1 MSDSFNPLFAILDV
15 ASRFLP
21 TAVSDPLYTLASADL
36 ASLRDHPS
44 QLLPLVL
51 SLLAAWTA
59 FSSFVSWVRFGLRTS
74 VFVAKWGALGAL
86 GTAAYMAYQ
95 GVGTDKGAVGG
106 AQDAAKWATMA
117 GRGIY
122 SLGRKGA
129 GYYFGDSFG
138 AGSGASS
145 AARSRAQK
153 RSSLSSSS
161 RRKTAAPANDAGSW
175 DSGRDTQ
182 AEDFVQNAMG
192 SVLEFLNPGAGGA
205 QETLKRT
212 AKRAAAGLV
221 QGDEGGKKGSSG
233 GGGGLSGFAWD
244 LAMGKAQKAW
254 DEVVGG
260 AEPAQGK
267 TKKKG
272 PRVW

>member
-1 MSDSFNPLFAILDV
+1 MPDSFNPLFAVLDV

-36 ASLRDHPS
+36 ASLWDHPS
-44 QLLPLVL
+44 QLVPLVL

-59 FSSFVSWVRFGLRTS
+59 LTSFLSWVRFGLRTS

-117 GRGIY
+117 GRGLY
-122 SLGRKGA
+122 SLGRRGA

-138 AGSGASS
+138 AGSGSS
-145 AARSRAQK
+145 SSSSVRSRAQR
-153 RSSLSSSS
+153 RSSSSS
-161 RRKTAAPANDAGSW
+161 RHKTAAPVNGGGAGSW

-212 AKRAAAGLV
+212 AKRAAGLA
-221 QGDEGGKKGSSG
+221 QDDEGKKKAS

-260 AEPAQGK
+260 AEPAQK

-272 PRVW
+272 ARVR

>member
-1 MSDSFNPLFAILDV
+1 MPDSFNPLFAILDV
-15 ASRFLP
+15 VSRFLP

-44 QLLPLVL
+44 QLIPLVL

-59 FSSFVSWVRFGLRTS
+59 LSSFLSWVRFGLRTS

-106 AQDAAKWATMA
+106 AQDAAKWASMA

-129 GYYFGDSFG
+129 SYYFGDSFG
-138 AGSGASS
+138 SS
-145 AARSRAQK
+145 SSSSSSSARSRAQR
-153 RSSLSSSS
+153 RSSSSS
-161 RRKTAAPANDAGSW
+161 RRKTAAPVNGGGADSW

-212 AKRAAAGLV
+212 AKRAAGLA
-221 QGDEGGKKGSSG
+221 QGDEGRKKGNSS
-233 GGGGLSGFAWD
+233 GGGGLSGLAWD
-244 LAMGKAQKAW
+244 LAMGRAQKAW

-260 AEPAQGK
+260 GEPAQK

-272 PRVW
+272 ARVW

>member
-1 MSDSFNPLFAILDV
+1 MSDSFNPLFAVLDV
-15 ASRFLP
+15 VSRFLP

-59 FSSFVSWVRFGLRTS
+59 FSSFLSWVRFGLRTS

-95 GVGTDKGAVGG
+95 GVGTEKGAVGG

-138 AGSGASS
+138 AGSSS
-145 AARSRAQK
+145 SSSSARSRAHK
-153 RSSLSSSS
+153 RSSSSS
-161 RRKTAAPANDAGSW
+161 RRKTAAPVNDAASW

-212 AKRAAAGLV
+212 AKRAAGLA
-221 QGDEGGKKGSSG
+221 QGDEGRKKGGS
-233 GGGGLSGFAWD
+233 GGGGLSGLAWD

-260 AEPAQGK
+260 AEPAQDRK

-272 PRVW
+272 ARVW